1 MTPYRIIIA
10 DDHAMLR
17 QALRRILE
25 DAPQIAVVGE
35 AGDGLELLQLLQTI
49 QADLVVL
56 DISMPNMRGIE
67 AISEIKKWDPRIKTL
82 MLTMHKRKEYLYEA
96 LTGGADGYLL
106 KEDTNGEL
114 MAAIEKIRAGGTYV
128 SPTLS
133 SYLADYLVAI
143 CRQRNLPAGDALSP
157 RERQVLKL
165 LAEGKSNKA
174 TAELLF
180 ISVKTVEHHRAS
192 IMKKLGLHN
201 IAELVR
207 YALSAGYVTSDF

>member
-25 DAPQIAVVGE
+25 DSPQIAVVGE
-35 AGDGLELLQLLQTI
+35 AGDGLELLKLLQNI

-67 AISEIKKWDPRIKTL
+67 AINEIKKWDPRIKTL

-96 LTGGADGYLL
+96 LTAGADGYLL
-106 KEDTNGEL
+106 KEDTNCEL
-114 MAAIEKIRAGGTYV
+114 MVAIEKIRAGGTYV

-133 SYLADYLVAI
+133 NYLADYLVAI
-143 CRQRNLPAGDALSP
+143 CRQRDLPAGDPLSP

-192 IMKKLGLHN
+192 IMKKLSLHN

-207 YALSAGYVTSDF
+207 YALSSGYVTNDF